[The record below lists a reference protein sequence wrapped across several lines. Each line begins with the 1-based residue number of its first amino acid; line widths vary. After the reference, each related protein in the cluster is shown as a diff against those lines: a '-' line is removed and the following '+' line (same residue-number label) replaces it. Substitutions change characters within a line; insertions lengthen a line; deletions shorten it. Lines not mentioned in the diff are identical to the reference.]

1 MIFSK
6 ALDKYWYWISL
17 WTNID
22 IDLVGKKILS
32 NVGIGIVLF
41 FGWILIDMLF
51 SIYIDMANT
60 DNDIE

>member
-1 MIFSK
+1 M
-6 ALDKYWYWISL
+6 L

-60 DNDIE
+60 YIDIE